1 MEESGLT
8 TVVNLVLSRNA
19 FLTKVRFGFETWQPT
34 TRREK
39 NLLFLFQLQIWELS
53 FLSNRQECFE
63 TWEHCFP
70 PSRQW
75 FVNLIMRFFDGFCSG
90 ISIFGKFSLG
100 NRWDNSP
107 GEMFC
112 SLYMFFW
119 LLGSEQ
125 RIQGFLPQQLK
136 DFSFWA
142 DFFGWSSVEGYC
154 WYKKIILCGVTYKF
168 LGILSQNNAKNAIL
182 LQGFNY

>member
-107 GEMFC
+107 
-112 SLYMFFW
+112 
-119 LLGSEQ
+119 
-125 RIQGFLPQQLK
+125 
-136 DFSFWA
+136 DFYFSYWA
-142 DFFGWSSVEGYC
+142 DFVCRSSIGLRELLLIQ
-154 WYKKIILCGVTYKF
+154 KKIILFGSLTNF
-168 LGILSQNNAKNAIL
+168 LGFWAKIIQKMQFYYEVLAIKMVVV
-182 LQGFNY
+182 